1 MKRILPLLLAVL
13 LPTAAAEIQ
22 RVGSTNVYYS
32 YETDAMTDANDSY
45 IAVGEINDTSAST
58 VFLIYCREGQAEF
71 YLKTKNTLLS
81 ADDYDMERTPNLMY
95 RVDAQQAKTIPTDTV
110 SKGGEPDYTALAFD
124 TARTQILLTAFNNA
138 QQKIV
143 FRILRNDA
151 SALDYT
157 FSTKGFKEAWRAVKN
172 CK

>member
-22 RVGSTNVYYS
+22 KVPGTNVFYS
-32 YETDAMTDANDSY
+32 YETDAMTDANESF
-45 IAVGEINDTSAST
+45 IAIGEVNDTSAST
-58 VFLIYCREGQAEF
+58 VFLIFCREGQVEF
-71 YLKTKNTLLS
+71 YLKTKNPLLS
-81 ADDYDMERTPNLMY
+81 VDDYDMKRTPNLMY
-95 RVDAQQAKTIPTDTV
+95 RVDTQQSKTIPSITATKND
-110 SKGGEPDYTALAFD
+110 EPDYTTLAFD
-124 TARTQILLTAFNNA
+124 KARGQILLTAFSNA
-138 QQKIV
+138 QQKIA

-157 FSTKGFKEAWRAVKN
+157 FSTKGFKDAWRNVKS